1 MWKRDW
7 SLMTAVAGVLALGV
21 MAGAGDAVAQGAA
34 PKKDA
39 AKGAAPAQPA
49 AGQPSGAMWVK
60 LCEKAPFVGQDKD
73 GKEVRQ
79 DRSICLTHH
88 ERLEA
93 MSGMVL
99 VSAAIRDI
107 EGADKKHLMVM
118 LPLGVALPP
127 GMQVGVY
134 PKDMWEKVQK
144 GEKVDDSKLTPIKLT
159 YTLCHSAGCT
169 AEVEATKELLDQ
181 IQSGAGLIVF
191 AVNGNG
197 VPTAFP
203 VPLTGFKEALAGPPA
218 DNETYSKQRRDLLKQ
233 IAENRSKMIEE
244 YRKQNEEL
252 QKVAPRVTPAAGA
265 PAAAPAAQQPKK

>member
-1 MWKRDW
+1 
-7 SLMTAVAGVLALGV
+7 LAPAIGLVALGLK
-21 MAGAGDAVAQGAA
+21 AGSTGALAQGAA

-39 AKGAAPAQPA
+39 APAAKGAAAAQPA
-49 AGQPSGAMWVK
+49 ANQPQGAMWVK
-60 LCEKAPFVGQDKD
+60 LCEKAPFMGQKD
-73 GKEVRQ
+73 GKEVREE
-79 DRSICLTHH
+79 RSICLTHH

-99 VSAAIRDI
+99 VSAAIREI
-107 EGADKKHLMVM
+107 EGAERRHLMIM

-127 GMQVGVY
+127 GMQLGVY
-134 PKDMWEKVQK
+134 PKDMWDKVQK

-169 AEVEATKELLDQ
+169 AEVEATKEVVDQ
-181 IQSGAGLIVF
+181 IQTGAGLIVF

-203 VPLTGFKEALAGPPA
+203 IPLTGFKEALAGPPA
-218 DNETYSKQRRDLLKQ
+218 DNEAYSKQRRELLKQ
-233 IAENRSKMIEE
+233 IAENRSKLVEE

-252 QKVAPRVTPAAGA
+252 QKVAPRVNNPA
-265 PAAAPAAQQPKK
+265 PAGQAPAPAQQKK